1 MQTRFR
7 HSDFPILPL
16 TTFSKGSSA
25 SDVAIAVLPAT
36 NVGDWTH
43 VNIHSRP
50 VLTSTALGT
59 DVRSAITFLATFY
72 TLGGSTDPSSNQSV
86 FEVVGGRTLCVGA
99 SDQRFFTL
107 ESSLDVRLPVIGPW
121 FDLYVIY
128 PATQTNVRGFEVAVW
143 GSNDPSERSA
153 SPWPA
158 GNLFNVSDWSGDSI
172 MGDANASFSDTGR
185 GVLVPALTARN
196 VELTNQMIGKGW
208 FSYHIQDSG
217 GAVVDPT
224 KCGSSVITKEYNDI
238 SGSTIDQLI
247 YNFPQG
253 IDGASGG
260 IPLTGFRQAV
270 NMVNLSALN
279 LLWHWTVYP
288 EFD

>member
-7 HSDFPILPL
+7 HSDFPLLPL
-16 TTFSKGSSA
+16 TTYKRGAF
-25 SDVAIAVLPAT
+25 DTQITVLPIT

-43 VNIHSRP
+43 INIHVRP
-50 VLTSTALGT
+50 TLTSTALGT
-59 DVRSAITFLATFY
+59 DVRSAITFIASFY
-72 TLGGSTDPSSNQSV
+72 TLGGDTDPSSNTSV

-121 FDLYVIY
+121 FGLEVVH
-128 PATQTNVRGFEVAVW
+128 PSSQTNVTGFELAIW

-158 GNLFNVSDWSGDSI
+158 GDLFNVSGFSGDTI
-172 MGDANASFSDTGR
+172 MGDANASYGDTGR
-185 GVLVPALTARN
+185 GVLVPALSARI

-208 FSYHIQDSG
+208 FSYVIQDSG
-217 GAVVDPT
+217 GAAVDPT
-224 KCGSSVITKEYNDI
+224 KCGSAVVTKAYNDTT
-238 SGSTIDQLI
+238 GNTIDQLL
-247 YNFPQG
+247 YNFPQS
-253 IDGASGG
+253 IQNMMGG
-260 IPLTGFRQAV
+260 IPLTGFRQGV
-270 NMVNLSALN
+270 YMLNLSALN